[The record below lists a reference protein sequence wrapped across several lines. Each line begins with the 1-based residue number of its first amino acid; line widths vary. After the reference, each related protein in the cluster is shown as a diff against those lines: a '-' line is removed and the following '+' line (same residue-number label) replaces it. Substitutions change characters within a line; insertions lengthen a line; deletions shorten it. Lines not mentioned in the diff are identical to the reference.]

1 MHPAFRIPAFGP
13 FLLLALAASCGGGS
27 GGGTQIAPPAGFAG
41 FEFDLRRDVAVNNAG
56 LAEGVFADLNGDGT
70 PDLVS
75 SDFGDQSV
83 AIGLSTPQG
92 GLVPTAFLSTPGHP
106 ATLAVA
112 DCDGDGRPD
121 IAVACFGAQP
131 AQAHSIAL
139 FQQTAV
145 GSFLLRDVYPLPSPS
160 GCVRAGELLGDGR
173 AQLIVSQELTRDVL
187 VLRAS
192 ASAQLELVA
201 ELDSQPLG
209 AGQPHT
215 SAALD
220 LDADGLR
227 DVLVGE
233 VLVSDAIPDR
243 VVWYR
248 STAPGVYAPAQVVLP
263 FTRQPVLVPAGDT
276 DGDGLE
282 DLLVTELEGDALAVL
297 RPRSGDGPQVLV
309 VPLGVATSS
318 GVLRDLD
325 GDGLPE
331 LAATVHKQQAVLVR
345 AGIGP
350 DQWGP
355 ARLYNVGTAPR
366 GLVALALA
374 GDELLDLACV
384 NAGDASLLENDAAGG
399 FIAARGRALGFR
411 PSSLHV
417 ADLDGDGSVEAL
429 TPDLAGRRLVL
440 VSGGLANHDGA
451 IDSLLLDAAGL
462 DAPGFV
468 ASGDL
473 DGDGLPE
480 ILCTMPQLA
489 ELRVLRNQGELE
501 FALPGAADRFAV
513 EALPTGLALADVDG
527 DGELDAVVACSGA
540 RSLIA
545 LLGDG
550 RGALAAQAPLEL
562 AQRPVSLAL
571 RDLDGD
577 GDPEL
582 VVGCGEANGTANEVL
597 VFEGLPGAGFAL
609 RAHFATPVLAAPA
622 EFGDFDLDGR
632 TDLVL
637 GQPSN
642 LSLGLLV
649 LRNQGNLAFGAS
661 TVPAGFSPASVSVAD
676 VDLDGRADLVCPLGG
691 GQLKLLLGDGQGSFP
706 EQIPTD
712 GSGVQLP
719 VPYDTSASAY
729 VDVDNDGLRD
739 LVLASPSS
747 AYLWIGRTRAVP
759 AAP

>member
-1 MHPAFRIPAFGP
+1 MQRHLRIPVFGSSC
-13 FLLLALAASCGGGS
+13 LLALAAGCGGGS
-27 GGGTQIAPPAGFAG
+27 GGGTQLAPPAGFAG

-83 AIGLSTPQG
+83 AVGISTPGG

-112 DCDGDGRPD
+112 DYDGDGRPD
-121 IAVACFGAQP
+121 IAVACFGSQP
-131 AQAHSIAL
+131 AQPHSVAL
-139 FQQTAV
+139 FQQTAT
-145 GSFLLRDVYPLPSPS
+145 GSFVLRDVYALPSPS

-173 AQLIVSQELTRDVL
+173 AQLMVSQELERELL
-187 VLRAS
+187 VLRAD
-192 ASAQLELVA
+192 AGAQLALVA
-201 ELDSQPLG
+201 ELESIPAQ

-220 LDADGLR
+220 LDADGLQ

-233 VLVSDAIPDR
+233 VLISDSIPDR
-243 VVWYR
+243 VVWHR

-276 DGDGLE
+276 DGDGLG
-282 DLLVTELEGDALAVL
+282 DLIVTELEGDALALL
-297 RPRSGDGPQVLV
+297 RPRAGDAPQALV
-309 VPLGVATSS
+309 VPLGFATSS
-318 GVLRDLD
+318 AIVRDLD

-355 ARLYNVGTAPR
+355 ARHYNVGTAPR
-366 GLVALALA
+366 GLVVLALS

-384 NAGDASLLENDAAGG
+384 NAGDASLLENDADGG

-411 PSSLHV
+411 PSTLHV
-417 ADLDGDGSVEAL
+417 ADLDGDGLVEAV

-440 VSGGLANHDGA
+440 ASGGLANHDGA
-451 IDSLLLDAAGL
+451 VDSLLLDEAGA

-468 ASGDL
+468 ASADL
-473 DGDGLPE
+473 DGDGQLE
-480 ILCTMPQLA
+480 LLCTMPQLA
-489 ELRVLRNQGELE
+489 ELRVLRNLGELE
-501 FALPGAADRFAV
+501 FTVPAAADRHAV
-513 EALPTGLALADVDG
+513 EALPTGVTVGDLDG
-527 DGELDAVVACSGA
+527 DGELDAVVACSSA

-550 RGALAAQAPLEL
+550 NGALASQTPLEL

-571 RDLDGD
+571 RDLDAD

-597 VFEGLPGAGFAL
+597 VFEGLRGAGFAL
-609 RAHFATPVLAAPA
+609 RAQFPTAVLAAPA

-649 LRNQGNLAFGAS
+649 LRNQGGLAFAAS
-661 TVPAGFSPASVSVAD
+661 TVPAGFSPASVTVAD

-691 GQLKLLLGDGQGSFP
+691 GQLKLLLGDGAGAFP

-747 AYLWIGRTRAVP
+747 SYLWIGRTRAVP